1 MLKII
6 PTPIFMDVDKN
17 KALKIKSLS
26 LDESK
31 INQAVV
37 DDFYDFLDKLKIKV
51 GDDCTVDFI
60 DEPSLSDE
68 EYRLETTK
76 KSRFIQAASEAEFLP
91 CKRSS
96 KFCFNRAKM
105 CLIL

>member
-51 GDDCTVDFI
+51 GDDCTDVVGFAFFI
-60 DEPSLSDE
+60 VLSM
-68 EYRLETTK
+68 
-76 KSRFIQAASEAEFLP
+76 SG
-91 CKRSS
+91 S
-96 KFCFNRAKM
+96 KFIMPCEVLSNVDN
-105 CLIL
+105 LIIRLWLICSF

>member
-51 GDDCTVDFI
+51 GDDCTDVVGFAFFYRSY
-60 DEPSLSDE
+60 DEWKQIHHDL
-68 EYRLETTK
+68 
-76 KSRFIQAASEAEFLP
+76 
-91 CKRSS
+91 RSS
-96 KFCFNRAKM
+96 VKCR
-105 CLIL
+105 